1 MTSLLTSNLNCDI
14 IKMKLE
20 MTSKLNKEVDM
31 GIKTFTL
38 RLNDE
43 QHQYLEEKSK
53 ELGVTKNRYI
63 QNLIQ
68 NEILIDKQ
76 DKILSEIMEIK
87 EMLKNLEK

>member
-1 MTSLLTSNLNCDI
+1 
-14 IKMKLE
+14 
-20 MTSKLNKEVDM
+20 M

-53 ELGVTKNRYI
+53 ELGITKNDYI
-63 QNLIQ
+63 RNLIM
-68 NEILIDKQ
+68 NDSFIDKQ
-76 DKILSEIMEIK
+76 DKVLNELVEIK

>member
-1 MTSLLTSNLNCDI
+1 
-14 IKMKLE
+14 
-20 MTSKLNKEVDM
+20 M

-53 ELGVTKNRYI
+53 ELGITKNDYI
-63 QNLIQ
+63 RNLIM
-68 NEILIDKQ
+68 NDSFIDKQ
-76 DKILSEIMEIK
+76 DKILNELVEIK